1 MKHIFAYTL
10 SFVAIA
16 AAALMF
22 TKASRAEDDPETPE
36 ILNRYKAEGGV
47 STAKEVSSQNEDGS
61 YTITLETFAT
71 GTSTVVMSSVPSDIV
86 LVLDVSSSMDQSDY
100 TYKGQSMRRWRA
112 LRAAVLDFVQ
122 TIYDNAVTT
131 RASDPDYAGNRIAIV
146 TYCRNARLIT
156 NGWMDIEQV
165 VSKNG
170 NTYSGQLIDI
180 INTNNTNGV
189 WASDNNATA
198 TRGTRPDHGFEMTID
213 QLLDG
218 DPTKA
223 REDANLTVVM
233 FTDGY
238 PTDSNATNEG
248 QPNGQSSSAKF
259 EPPIANKTLYYGSRI
274 KKDYGAKLFTVGL
287 ITSVT
292 RANNWQWANYCR
304 VLQMMDW
311 LSSNYPDADWAEGAV
326 DESKMYIES
335 EGSNHNHYN
344 GYTGTDNVYQGNNIP
359 DPWRNA
365 WDFTYNTN
373 SVSLNQFNAGQTE
386 TDGDKFTTDGE
397 YCKIVD
403 DNTSFDSIFQA
414 IADASGGAAAEIGAS
429 TQVRDVVSSSFV
441 LPEGTASD
449 LSKINLK
456 ITSYDIK
463 SDVSDWYN
471 AKQLYPVSSGTP
483 TVTPS
488 IVTTE
493 DGHEALYVEGFDY
506 SKDDEPE
513 NSGNGNWV
521 GVRYDSQGH
530 PYYAGK
536 KLVIQFDIFVNDDAT
551 GGQGT
556 ATNTSDSGVYVL
568 QDDGSYKNINSYE
581 VPHTT
586 VPVNII
592 IQKTGLRHGEG
603 ATFEIH
609 RAEILRDD
617 NGNVVYNALGK
628 PKPNEGTWDENFS
641 KVIVTNK
648 GTNGAAVT
656 KTLLALDPA
665 YVYRV
670 AEDKWGWAYEMT
682 GQGGTLTTAEVEV
695 NPFKFTNE
703 ELSDKPKH
711 AEAVTINH
719 FSTPTQGSYEEHYK
733 SSKVESF

>member
-1 MKHIFAYTL
+1 M
-10 SFVAIA
+10 
-16 AAALMF
+16 
-22 TKASRAEDDPETPE
+22 
-36 ILNRYKAEGGV
+36 
-47 STAKEVSSQNEDGS
+47 
-61 YTITLETFAT
+61 
-71 GTSTVVMSSVPSDIV
+71 
-86 LVLDVSSSMDQSDY
+86 
-100 TYKGQSMRRWRA
+100 
-112 LRAAVLDFVQ
+112 
-122 TIYDNAVTT
+122 
-131 RASDPDYAGNRIAIV
+131 
-146 TYCRNARLIT
+146 
-156 NGWMDIEQV
+156 
-165 VSKNG
+165 
-170 NTYSGQLIDI
+170 
-180 INTNNTNGV
+180 
-189 WASDNNATA
+189 
-198 TRGTRPDHGFEMTID
+198 
-213 QLLDG
+213 
-218 DPTKA
+218 
-223 REDANLTVVM
+223 
-233 FTDGY
+233 
-238 PTDSNATNEG
+238 
-248 QPNGQSSSAKF
+248 
-259 EPPIANKTLYYGSRI
+259 
-274 KKDYGAKLFTVGL
+274 
-287 ITSVT
+287 
-292 RANNWQWANYCR
+292 
-304 VLQMMDW
+304 
-311 LSSNYPDADWAEGAV
+311 
-326 DESKMYIES
+326 
-335 EGSNHNHYN
+335 
-344 GYTGTDNVYQGNNIP
+344 
-359 DPWRNA
+359 
-365 WDFTYNTN
+365 
-373 SVSLNQFNAGQTE
+373 
-386 TDGDKFTTDGE
+386 
-397 YCKIVD
+397 
-403 DNTSFDSIFQA
+403 
-414 IADASGGAAAEIGAS
+414 
-429 TQVRDVVSSSFV
+429 
-441 LPEGTASD
+441 
-449 LSKINLK
+449 
-456 ITSYDIK
+456 
-463 SDVSDWYN
+463 
-471 AKQLYPVSSGTP
+471 
-483 TVTPS
+483 
-488 IVTTE
+488 
-493 DGHEALYVEGFDY
+493 EGFDY

-592 IQKTGLRHGEG
+592 IQKTGLRHGES